1 MLGDTDNPKIIAD
14 NSALEADWLTEKYKM
29 EKKEM
34 WWERDTKAKF
44 DRNFSGCFV
53 NIFYSFLLITEVVL
67 WVKVSQGTVSS
78 QY

>member
-34 WWERDTKAKF
+34 WWERDTKARF
-44 DRNFSGCFV
+44 DRNFSGSFV

-67 WVKVSQGTVSS
+67 WVKVSQGTVSL